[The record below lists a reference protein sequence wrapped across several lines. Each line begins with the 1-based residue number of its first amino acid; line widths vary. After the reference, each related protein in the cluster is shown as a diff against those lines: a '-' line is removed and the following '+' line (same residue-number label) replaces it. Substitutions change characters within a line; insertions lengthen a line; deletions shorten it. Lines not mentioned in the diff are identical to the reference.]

1 MLSVPGPG
9 ELRSHKPR
17 GVATKKERR
26 KNDNHWSERG
36 SGRAEELVFNR
47 RDISSVG
54 EREREERWVQKLAR
68 ARLRSGREPRSSYVS
83 GCIFFVK

>member
-1 MLSVPGPG
+1 MVRTRCFHCGGPG

-17 GVATKKERR
+17 GVAKKIERG

-54 EREREERWVQKLAR
+54 EREREEGWVQNLAR
-68 ARLRSGREPRSSYVS
+68 ARLR
-83 GCIFFVK
+83 